1 MNVPRTVDGTK
12 LKAMVADKLNNTSQ
26 VADDWF
32 EDVFHTYWPR
42 ICGVL
47 VRLVGDWAE
56 AEDLALE
63 VFWRLHQRPPDTQDE
78 RELGGWLYRVAT
90 HLGFNALRA
99 RKRRARY
106 EEQAA
111 TMQLESDT
119 QNNPAVLGEQAES
132 RQRVRQVLGQMKPR
146 AAQLLLLRHSGLS
159 YAELATAIQVSPAS
173 IGTLLARAER
183 QFEKVYQ
190 KTERLF

>member
-1 MNVPRTVDGTK
+1 MF
-12 LKAMVADKLNNTSQ
+12 ADKPNNPSQ
-26 VADDWF
+26 AADDWF
-32 EDVFHTYWPR
+32 EGVFNAYWQR

-99 RKRRARY
+99 RKRRLRY
-106 EEQAA
+106 EEQAG
-111 TMQLESDT
+111 TLELESGT
-119 QNNPAVLGEQAES
+119 PNNPATISEQAES

-183 QFEKVYQ
+183 QFEQLYQ